1 MRRPIPRMTRVG
13 HLLRVGWMRLR
24 RPVTLG
30 VRGLVVDEERRVL
43 LVRHSYVDGWHLPG
57 GGVDRGETLEAAVRR
72 EVYEEAGLVARE
84 PVRLFAMQT
93 RFRHGA
99 SDHVATF
106 VINRFSG
113 EVRAD
118 GFEILEAA
126 FFPADALPAETT
138 EATRRRIGEVLDGWP
153 VSARW

>member
-1 MRRPIPRMTRVG
+1 MTRIG
-13 HLLRVGWMRLR
+13 HLLRVGWLRLR

-30 VRGLVVDEERRVL
+30 VRGLVVDTDGRVL

-57 GGVDRGETLEAAVRR
+57 GGVDRDETLEAAARR
-72 EVYEEAGLVARE
+72 EVREEAGIEPLD
-84 PVRLFAMQT
+84 PVRFHALQA

-106 VINRFSG
+106 VITRWRG

-126 FFPADALPAETT
+126 FFASDALPEETT
-138 EATRRRIGEVLDGWP
+138 EATRRRIEEHLGRRPIGAAW
-153 VSARW
+153 